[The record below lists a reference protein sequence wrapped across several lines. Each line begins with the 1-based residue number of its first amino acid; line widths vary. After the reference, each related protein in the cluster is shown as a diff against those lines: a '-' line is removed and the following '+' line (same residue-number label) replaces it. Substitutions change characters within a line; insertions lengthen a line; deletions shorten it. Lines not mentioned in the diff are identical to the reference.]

1 MWHNEPVK
9 KNILTAFVG
18 LSLLF
23 PSVYA
28 EGRCIYSPGNPNHPE
43 FSVHGDK
50 LHYKSAMLILLLD
63 YRDEKVSRDKVME
76 HIRSHPEE
84 LNDMLSAHV
93 STMTPLSI
101 AFYLNDEEMVALM
114 LEKGAIPFPSA
125 RSYYWGAKRE
135 TDPKYAKVFSLIRKA
150 QDNYFVFHRILEQ
163 QASEKK

>member
-84 LNDMLSAHV
+84 LNDVLSAHAE
-93 STMTPLSI
+93 TMTPLSI

-125 RSYYWGAKRE
+125 RCHYWGVQRE

-150 QDNYFVFHRILEQ
+150 QDKYRAFYRILEQ